1 MGAAEAEPSAAFP
14 GLATLHGVVQGPEVA
29 PLESRDPSLKML
41 KAPGLHLFR
50 AGVVF
55 ASAFIQAVCGK
66 AAFAM
71 EKVGT
76 LGLWPGGESIT
87 FPLSFCLYSKVAM
100 WERGS
105 LCPMSCPK
113 FKGWAHTACGKFRL
127 PVRSVVGCSTRQFFF
142 SEGAI
147 AARLALLGKSVQE
160 VRDSPSPELCPA
172 RTFSPPHA

>member
-1 MGAAEAEPSAAFP
+1 
-14 GLATLHGVVQGPEVA
+14 
-29 PLESRDPSLKML
+29 ML

-55 ASAFIQAVCGK
+55 VLAFTQAVCGR
-66 AAFAM
+66 AAFSI

-105 LCPMSCPK
+105 LCPMSCHK
-113 FKGWAHTACGKFRL
+113 FKGWARTACGKFRL
-127 PVRSVVGCSTRQFFF
+127 PIRSVDEYSTRQFFF
-142 SEGAI
+142 SKGAI
-147 AARLALLGKSVQE
+147 MARLALLGKSVQE

-172 RTFSPPHA
+172 RTFSPSYI